1 MTDGLAIATDNRAMG
16 IGRRFRL
23 VAAAAL
29 GLSLLL
35 LAGGFFVFIHQLDSY
50 SIDDGATADGI
61 VVLTGGSQRIA
72 EASDLLSRGRA
83 KRMLITGV
91 NLKTSREQ
99 IVAVNNELAHLVDC
113 CVDLDYRARNTIGN
127 AIGARRWAQQNNFD
141 SVIVVTSN
149 YHMPRTLVELG
160 NTLPGVKLLPYA
172 VVAENS
178 QTERW
183 WSDAATARLLMM
195 EYVKYL
201 AAMVRTVVESDP
213 EHSRMAVLVGGR
225 KPALSDP
232 IVTDQD

>member
-1 MTDGLAIATDNRAMG
+1 MTDGLAIANKRQPLTIRRRLKLIG
-16 IGRRFRL
+16 IG
-23 VAAAAL
+23 V
-29 GLSLLL
+29 SLFL
-35 LAGGFFVFIHQLDSY
+35 LALVVGGFFAFVHQLDGY
-50 SIDDGATADGI
+50 RTRDNATADGI
-61 VVLTGGSQRIA
+61 VVLTGGAQRIA
-72 EASDLLSRGRA
+72 EASDLLARGRA

-91 NLKTSREQ
+91 NLKTTREQ
-99 IVAVNNELAHLVDC
+99 IVAVNGELAHLVDC

-178 QTERW
+178 LTEHW
-183 WSDAATARLLMM
+183 WSDTATTRLLIM

-201 AAMVRTVVESDP
+201 AASVRTLVERDP
-213 EHSRMAVLVGGR
+213 ERSSMATLVSGR
-225 KPALSDP
+225 EPAISGPL
-232 IVTDQD
+232 VTQHD